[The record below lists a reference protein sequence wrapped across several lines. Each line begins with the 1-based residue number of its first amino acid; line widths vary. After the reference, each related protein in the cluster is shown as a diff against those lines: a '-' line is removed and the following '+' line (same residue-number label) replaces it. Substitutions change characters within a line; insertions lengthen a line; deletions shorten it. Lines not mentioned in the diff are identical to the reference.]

1 MNQGL
6 ENTKD
11 TMLIYCCPARDIG
24 EGKREEGK
32 RSMFSRIQPCEEV
45 NKLVVGRAFLVESK
59 QVAWE

>member
-11 TMLIYCCPARDIG
+11 IMLISCCPARDIG

-32 RSMFSRIQPCEEV
+32 RSMFSRTQPCEEEV
-45 NKLVVGRAFLVESK
+45 NKIVVRGAFLVESK
-59 QVAWE
+59 E